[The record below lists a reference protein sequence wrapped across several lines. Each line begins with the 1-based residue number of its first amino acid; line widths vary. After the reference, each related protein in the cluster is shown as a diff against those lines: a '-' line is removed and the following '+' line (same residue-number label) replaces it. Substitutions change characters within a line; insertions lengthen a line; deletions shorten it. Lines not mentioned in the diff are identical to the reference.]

1 MSRTWDVFHIWYRNT
16 SFQYRT
22 NLKLKSLSKPQVKY
36 FFFLIGKQQSAEIQ
50 SKTTGLSLSQ
60 RSQCS
65 KGRAEGRHAWQTGKP
80 GCLLQ
85 LQWYWLPARGMDG
98 QALTGLLSPTF
109 PGSVIIRHYG
119 AWSQTPRKTSLSVA
133 LHIPVQM
140 AKDRQWGQMHI
151 PQAYQKCGPKAT
163 QFYGIKILLQDILR
177 IC

>member
-1 MSRTWDVFHIWYRNT
+1 METAQPSGTPMSRTWDVFHIWYRNT

-65 KGRAEGRHAWQTGKP
+65 KGRAEGRYAWQTGKP
-80 GCLLQ
+80 GRLLQ

-98 QALTGLLSPTF
+98 QALTGLLSPTS
-109 PGSVIIRHYG
+109 PWLCDQSDTMGH
-119 AWSQTPRKTSLSVA
+119 
-133 LHIPVQM
+133 
-140 AKDRQWGQMHI
+140 
-151 PQAYQKCGPKAT
+151 GPKLPEN
-163 QFYGIKILLQDILR
+163 QS
-177 IC
+177 